1 MSHIFD
7 EFILYYAINLEKALE
22 KNNEYYYKI
31 NI

>member
-7 EFILYYAINLEKALE
+7 KCILYYAINLEKTFE